1 MTKKPA
7 YIIIDGDGGAVSV
20 FLCLNMLERL
30 VYMNKKAL
38 IGMSGGVD
46 SSLAAALLKEQGY
59 DVTGATMLLW
69 DDTEAAAMDARRVCE
84 HIGID
89 FITRDFREKFR
100 RDVVDYF
107 TDEYINGRTPN
118 PCIMCNKYMKF
129 GSMLDYALENG
140 FDCISTGHYARIVK
154 NGELY
159 ELHASA
165 ADKKDQS
172 YFLYN
177 FNQHVLS
184 HTVMPLGGYTKE
196 RCREEAAKRG
206 LPVANK
212 PDSQEICFVKNDDYA
227 RFIQE
232 HTGYVPRSGDIFDTE
247 GKKIGEH
254 KGLIYYTI
262 GQRKGIGAYGR
273 PMFVMSIDPGSNSI
287 VLGEKGM
294 EFSSSL
300 EAYDMNYISG
310 IALKEP
316 ARLEVKIRY
325 QAKRAAALVTPLSE
339 SEAKIE
345 FDEPQ
350 RAITPGQAAVLYDGD
365 RVVGGGRVK

>member
-1 MTKKPA
+1 MPFP
-7 YIIIDGDGGAVSV
+7 YFYD
-20 FLCLNMLERL
+20 NMLERL
-30 VYMNKKAL
+30 VYMNKKVL

-69 DDTEAAAMDARRVCE
+69 EDTAVAAQDAKRVCE

-89 FITRDFREKFR
+89 FITIDFRDKFR
-100 RDVVDYF
+100 HDVVDYF
-107 TDEYINGRTPN
+107 TGEYISGRTPN

-140 FDCISTGHYARIVK
+140 FDYISTGHYARIVK
-154 NGELY
+154 NGSLY

-184 HTVMPLGGYTKE
+184 HTIMPLGGYTKE
-196 RCREEAAKRG
+196 RCREEAQRRG

-227 RFIQE
+227 QFICN
-232 HTGYVPRSGDIFDTE
+232 HTGYIPKPGDIFDIN
-247 GKKIGEH
+247 GDKIGEH

-273 PMFVMSIDPGSNSI
+273 PMFVMSIDAKSNSI

-294 EFSSSL
+294 EFAPSL

-310 IALKEP
+310 IPLTEP
-316 ARLEVKIRY
+316 RRFEVKIRY
-325 QAKRAAALVTPLSE
+325 QAKRAAALVIPE
-339 SEAKIE
+339 NENEVRIE

-350 RAITPGQAAVLYDGD
+350 RAITPGQAVVLYDGD